1 VPMSQEADQPIVAD
15 RIEKAADVGVEYPVH
30 FLPADSDNQRVQ
42 RIMLPALL

>member
-1 VPMSQEADQPIVAD
+1 MPMLLEAVQPFVAD

-30 FLPADSDNQRVQ
+30 SLPVDSDNQRVQ